1 VDYARFERLVI
12 GVGAAAIVGTAALAL
27 NARTDPVEFVAQLLL
42 LAVLVGAVRW
52 GRRGGTVAAVGAIVV
67 YGVAKWLSAT
77 PAEATAALWQIFA
90 LRAVMYAI
98 VGVAGGEAC
107 SRMKGLFIRA
117 HDARAIDE
125 TSSVF
130 TPLFLAHLLGE
141 SIASYERYG
150 LSFSV
155 LVIAVDGR
163 VTSGKSTTEAAAV
176 VRTIA
181 KRLRNGL
188 RLVDDVGRLPWGAFA
203 IILPQ
208 TGLTGAHTA
217 GDRLRADLRET
228 LGIEDAAIT
237 VRAICAGDDLDA
249 IKALAAEADPAQ
261 SETRAASAAA
271 DPQTASGS

>member
-12 GVGAAAIVGTAALAL
+12 GVGAAAIVGTAALSL
-27 NARTDPVEFVAQLLL
+27 NARTDPVELVAQLLL
-42 LAVLVGAVRW
+42 LAVLFGAVRW
-52 GRRGGTVAAVGAIVV
+52 GRRGGTIAAVAAMVV
-67 YGVAKWLSAT
+67 YGIAKWVSLT
-77 PAEATAALWQIFA
+77 PAETTPALWQMLA

-98 VGVAGGEAC
+98 VGIAGGEAC
-107 SRMKGLFIRA
+107 SRMKSLFARA

-125 TSSVF
+125 ASSVY
-130 TPLFLAHLLGE
+130 TPQFLAHLIGE
-141 SIASYERYG
+141 SVARYERYG

-155 LVIAVDGR
+155 LVISVDGR
-163 VTSGKSTTEAAAV
+163 VTSGMGPADTAST

-181 KRLRNGL
+181 TRLRKGL

-203 IILPQ
+203 IVLPQ

-237 VRAICAGDDLDA
+237 VRAISAGDDLDA
-249 IKALAAEADPAQ
+249 IKALAAEA
-261 SETRAASAAA
+261 ASAGPEA
-271 DPQTASGS
+271 DAEPGTATPQTASGS

>member
-1 VDYARFERLVI
+1 VDYSRFERLVI
-12 GVGAAAIVGTAALAL
+12 GVGAAAIVGTAALSL
-27 NARTDPVEFVAQLLL
+27 NAKTDPVEFVAQLLL
-42 LAVLVGAVRW
+42 LAVLFGAVRW
-52 GRRGGTVAAVGAIVV
+52 GRRGGTVAAIGAIVV
-67 YGVAKWLSAT
+67 YGVARWAFAT
-77 PAEATAALWQIFA
+77 PAETGAALWQMLA

-107 SRMKGLFIRA
+107 NRMKGLFVRA

-125 TSSVF
+125 ETSVF
-130 TPLFLAHLLGE
+130 TPRFLAHLLGE

-155 LVIAVDGR
+155 LVIAIDGR
-163 VTSGKSTTEAAAV
+163 ITSGKSTAEAASV

-181 KRLRNGL
+181 TRLRKGL
-188 RLVDDVGRLPWGAFA
+188 RLVDDVGRLPWGAFT

-208 TGLTGAHTA
+208 TGLTGARAA

-237 VRAICAGDDLDA
+237 VRAIFAGDDLDA

-261 SETRAASAAA
+261 SDTGAAPADGET
-271 DPQTASGS
+271 QTASGS